1 MYQSVNFAKFLKTS
15 FIIEHLWAAASVG
28 LNKKQ
33 CNIPLIIFDND
44 TTHIPLLYCHLS
56 WKSKSN

>member
-33 CNIPLIIFDND
+33 CNIRLIIFDND